1 MSQFSSRPGAS
12 PPARYAAPAMALR
25 AITPSVMEMSIY
37 CPSPVAA
44 RLTTAARIPITALLE
59 PEAMS
64 AIWIP
69 MRVGPVAFR
78 PE

>member
-1 MSQFSSRPGAS
+1 LSQFSSLPGDS
-12 PPARYAAPAMALR
+12 PPAKYAAPAMALR

-37 CPSPVAA
+37 CPSPFSA
-44 RLTTAARIPITALLE
+44 RLTTAARIPMTALLE

-69 MRVGPVAFR
+69 MSVGPVTFR